1 MLPVNAIITAMNHQ
15 GTGPGFYF
23 KMGHWN
29 FFCKVSLHRK
39 FHTQFVWYRLC
50 SFILKY
56 WPHKAH
62 LQGGPYMMAAIFATD
77 LVQSAA
83 AVGD

>member
-29 FFCKVSLHRK
+29 FLAK
-39 FHTQFVWYRLC
+39 
-50 SFILKY
+50 
-56 WPHKAH
+56 
-62 LQGGPYMMAAIFATD
+62 
-77 LVQSAA
+77 
-83 AVGD
+83 